1 MLALHHGVM
10 DQIPTHV
17 PRGSYDHERHMDA
30 NDRHGGAPVVMAA
43 AHPVP
48 DTRAVGAVPAVA
60 IAFIVLLATFAAA
73 RAQATAPADPAN
85 TAATAQAAI
94 TVTGT
99 GVAYGT
105 PDLAILELGVT
116 VVGPDVR
123 TALADADSVMSA
135 VRDALLA
142 AGVEQDD
149 VRTVGLNVWRDERTN
164 ENGEVTLERYQ
175 VNHSYQVRVD
185 DVSAVGV
192 VLAAAVDA
200 GANSIGGIT
209 FTIKDPEALAAEARA
224 LAMADAAAT
233 ADQLAELAGVTLGRV
248 TSIEEGGSGAIGGHP
263 AGARFEAAAL
273 SSVESG
279 QLAVSVTLSVTY
291 AAE

>member
-1 MLALHHGVM
+1 MLTPQHGVM
-10 DQIPTHV
+10 DQIRTHA
-17 PRGSYDHERHMDA
+17 RHGSYDHDQHTA
-30 NDRHGGAPVVMAA
+30 AYDRHNGAPVVMAA
-43 AHPVP
+43 ARPTP
-48 DTRAVGAVPAVA
+48 DYRAVGAVVAAA
-60 IAFIVLLATFAAA
+60 IAFVLLLATFGAA
-73 RAQATAPADPAN
+73 RAQATAPV
-85 TAATAQAAI
+85 ATATAPATQAAI

-149 VRTVGLNVWRDERTN
+149 VRTAGLNVWRDERTN
-164 ENGEVTLERYQ
+164 EQGEVTLERYQ
-175 VNHSYQVRVD
+175 VHHSYQVRVD
-185 DVSAVGV
+185 DVSTVGA

-209 FTIKDPEALAAEARA
+209 FTINDPEALAAQARTV
-224 LAMADAAAT
+224 AMADAATKAG
-233 ADQLAELAGVTLGRV
+233 QLAELAGLTLGRV
-248 TSIEEGGSGAIGGHP
+248 TSIEEGGSGAIGGYP